1 MRKLIKQ
8 MKRRFFYRTL
18 IQRFNV
24 LNAVQNEPKITP
36 NEAKSVALLFDATTL
51 ENRKV
56 IEQFSDK
63 LHKAGKKVTI
73 LGFFN
78 EKTQH
83 NGWTFR
89 FFNKKDVSWK
99 GVPTGNEVQRF
110 LEEKFD
116 LLYHCSINEC
126 LPLEWLAALA
136 KARFK
141 IGPAIHDW
149 IYYDLIVGGKF
160 ENLNHFIEQAAFH
173 AAKITKNNAL
183 SAV

>member
-8 MKRRFFYRTL
+8 VKRRLFYRTL
-18 IQRFNV
+18 IQRYNA
-24 LNAVQNEPKITP
+24 LNGVNNEPKVTP
-36 NEAKSVALLFDATTL
+36 NEAKTVALLFDATTL
-51 ENRKV
+51 ENRK
-56 IEQFSDK
+56 EMERFSKK
-63 LHKAGKKVTI
+63 LQKEGKKVTI

-78 EKTQH
+78 EKTQP

-89 FFNKKDVSWK
+89 VFNKKDVSWK
-99 GVPTGNEVQRF
+99 GIPSGNEVQRF

-116 LLYHCSINEC
+116 LLYHCSITEC

-149 IYYDLIVGGKF
+149 IHYDLIIGGKF